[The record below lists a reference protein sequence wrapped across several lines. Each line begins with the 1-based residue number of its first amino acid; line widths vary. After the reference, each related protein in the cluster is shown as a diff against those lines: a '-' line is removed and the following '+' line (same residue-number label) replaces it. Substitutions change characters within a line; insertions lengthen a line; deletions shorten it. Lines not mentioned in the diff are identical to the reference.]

1 MPSSA
6 SVGRR
11 RWVTIA
17 PFAIAAGGSWRRATG
32 LVPREDVADHPADLA
47 ATGARRCAEVQDG
60 PMDLSTCTALVTGAN
75 RGLGRHFTTE
85 LLERGAKVYA
95 GARNPDSVDVPGAV
109 TLAVDVTD
117 PASVSAAAQE
127 AGDVTLL
134 INNAGIAADVNLLT
148 GDLEGA
154 HREMATN
161 YFGTLS
167 VVRAFAPVIEG
178 NGGGGILNVL
188 SVLSWLS
195 LPDLSGYC
203 ASKSAAWSMTNAI
216 RAELAGR
223 GIVVTALHVGLM
235 DTEMAAGLDGPKSDP
250 ADVAAQALD
259 GIAAGAYEV
268 LADDTSRGVQAGL
281 SQGVGGSYPQFAT

>member
-1 MPSSA
+1 
-6 SVGRR
+6 
-11 RWVTIA
+11 
-17 PFAIAAGGSWRRATG
+17 
-32 LVPREDVADHPADLA
+32 
-47 ATGARRCAEVQDG
+47 
-60 PMDLSTCTALVTGAN
+60 MDISGCTALVTGAN

-85 LLERGAKVYA
+85 LLKRGAKVYA
-95 GARNPDSVDVPGAV
+95 GARNPDSVDIEGAV
-109 TLAVDVTD
+109 ALAVDITD
-117 PASVSAAAQE
+117 QASVTAAAE
-127 AGDVTLL
+127 AAGDVTLL

-148 GDLEGA
+148 GDLDGA
-154 HREMATN
+154 HRETLTN

-167 VVRAFAPVIEG
+167 MVRAFAPVIAG

-203 ASKSAAWSMTNAI
+203 ASKSAAWSMTNAV
-216 RAELAGR
+216 RAELADR

-235 DTEMAAGLDGPKSDP
+235 DTDMAAGLDAPKSNP
-250 ADVAAQALD
+250 ADVAAQAID

-281 SQGVGGSYPQFAT
+281 AKGVAGIYPQFA